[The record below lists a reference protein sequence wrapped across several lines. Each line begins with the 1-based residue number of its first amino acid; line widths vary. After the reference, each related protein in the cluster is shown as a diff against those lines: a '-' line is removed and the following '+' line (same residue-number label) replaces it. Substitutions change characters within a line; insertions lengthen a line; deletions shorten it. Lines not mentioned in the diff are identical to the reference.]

1 MPVIRTRIEER
12 HDATGTRVSSFY
24 GGLFVIV
31 APETTQA
38 EVVKMVRAAARCRD
52 NMINRELM
60 PGILHA

>member
-12 HDATGTRVSSFY
+12 HKATSPWVSRVY
-24 GGLFVIV
+24 GSLFVIV

-38 EVVKMVRAAARCRD
+38 EIRQIVCATTRCRD
-52 NMINRELM
+52 HVVNSERM